1 MTRTQPQKRTQDDDT
16 SSSDEG
22 SSSRG
27 RIPIK
32 RVRSNQVLDD
42 NVRAALLAPCKGPQ
56 SPLQS
61 VIVTRTMILCV
72 FCSSVESCNTS
83 VEGVGKR
90 GGKRKV
96 AAAEAGPSSKRQR
109 LDSEDRKQN
118 KQDDDTSSSSDENI
132 PTLVRI
138 SRVEKQRLTV
148 DLASTSAVTGSCN
161 TSVEVVG
168 KRGVKRKVAT
178 AEGGQSRKRQRL
190 DSEDPKKTKQEEL
203 EAKYEQ
209 LELLGA
215 GGFGNVYAGHRRA
228 DNLPVAIKH
237 IPNDD
242 VYCTHEDDEGNKISI
257 EIAIM
262 LKLAAKSEGAS
273 PYLTLLDWY
282 QLEEELVMVIERPIP
297 ATDLFDHIMGKGGFV
312 KEKEA
317 KIILRQLV
325 DAALDLENKNIFH
338 RDIKVENILIETS
351 SKVPRV
357 RVIDFGLSCY
367 DDKKETYHEFFGSI
381 YTPEIHLN
389 KGYKAGSTTVFQ
401 IGAVLFNT
409 LHKFEKFDT
418 LVFYLKRQN
427 LPQSI
432 SKNCKDFLQMCLRID
447 PNERPTLEQLKN
459 HQWLRKSDKTSAH
472 KHK

>member
-1 MTRTQPQKRTQDDDT
+1 MVKLEEEDKRKKNLRRREALDDT
-16 SSSDEG
+16 DSAST
-22 SSSRG
+22 
-27 RIPIK
+27 P
-32 RVRSNQVLDD
+32 
-42 NVRAALLAPCKGPQ
+42 A
-56 SPLQS
+56 
-61 VIVTRTMILCV
+61 VT
-72 FCSSVESCNTS
+72 ESCNTS
-83 VEGVGKR
+83 VEVVGKR

-96 AAAEAGPSSKRQR
+96 AAAEAGPSRKRQR
-109 LDSEDRKQN
+109 QDSEDRKQN
-118 KQDDDTSSSSDENI
+118 KKDDYTSLSSDENI

-138 SRVEKQRLTV
+138 SRVEKQRLTA
-148 DLASTSAVTGSCN
+148 DLASTSAVTGSPN
-161 TSVEVVG
+161 PG

-178 AEGGQSRKRQRL
+178 AEGGRSRKRQRQ
-190 DSEDPKKTKQEEL
+190 DSEDRKKTKQEEL

-215 GGFGNVYAGHRRA
+215 GGCGNVYAGHRRA

-237 IPNDD
+237 IPNDNI
-242 VYCTHEDDEGNKISI
+242 YCTHEDDEGNKISI

-262 LKLAAKSEGAS
+262 LKLAAKSEGKS

-297 ATDLFDHIMGKGGFV
+297 ATDLFDHIKGKGGFV
-312 KEKEA
+312 EEKEA

-357 RVIDFGLSCY
+357 RIIDFGLSCY
-367 DDKKETYHEFFGSI
+367 DDKKETYHEFFGTLF
-381 YTPEIHLN
+381 TPEVHLN
-389 KGYKAGSTTVFQ
+389 NGYRAGSTTVFQ

-418 LVFYLKRQN
+418 LYFYLKCQT
-427 LPQSI
+427 LPKSI
-432 SKNCKDFLQMCLRID
+432 SKNCKDFLQMCLKID

>member
-1 MTRTQPQKRTQDDDT
+1 
-16 SSSDEG
+16 
-22 SSSRG
+22 
-27 RIPIK
+27 
-32 RVRSNQVLDD
+32 
-42 NVRAALLAPCKGPQ
+42 
-56 SPLQS
+56 
-61 VIVTRTMILCV
+61 
-72 FCSSVESCNTS
+72 SSVESCNTS

-90 GGKRKV
+90 GDKRKV
-96 AAAEAGPSSKRQR
+96 AAAEAGPSRKRQR

-118 KQDDDTSSSSDENI
+118 KQ
-132 PTLVRI
+132 
-138 SRVEKQRLTV
+138 
-148 DLASTSAVTGSCN
+148 GGCN

-178 AEGGQSRKRQRL
+178 AEGGQKKSRKRQRL
-190 DSEDPKKTKQEEL
+190 DSEDRKKNKQEEL
-203 EAKYEQ
+203 KAKYEQ

-215 GGFGNVYAGHRRA
+215 GGCGNVYAGHRRA

-257 EIAIM
+257 EIAIL

-297 ATDLFDHIMGKGGFV
+297 ATDLFDHIMGKGVFV

-338 RDIKVENILIETS
+338 LEINVENILIETS
-351 SKVPRV
+351 SKVPQV

-367 DDKKETYHEFFGSI
+367 DDKKKTYHEFFGTTYSL
-381 YTPEIHLN
+381 EILLS
-389 KGYKAGSTTVFQ
+389 KGYKSGSTTVFQ

-409 LHKFEKFDT
+409 LHKFEKFDP

-432 SKNCKDFLQMCLRID
+432 SKNCLQMCLRID
-447 PNERPTLEQLKN
+447 KAEKDKGWTARTRKKPNK
-459 HQWLRKSDKTSAH
+459 KS
-472 KHK
+472 

>member
-1 MTRTQPQKRTQDDDT
+1 
-16 SSSDEG
+16 
-22 SSSRG
+22 
-27 RIPIK
+27 
-32 RVRSNQVLDD
+32 
-42 NVRAALLAPCKGPQ
+42 
-56 SPLQS
+56 
-61 VIVTRTMILCV
+61 
-72 FCSSVESCNTS
+72 
-83 VEGVGKR
+83 
-90 GGKRKV
+90 
-96 AAAEAGPSSKRQR
+96 
-109 LDSEDRKQN
+109 
-118 KQDDDTSSSSDENI
+118 
-132 PTLVRI
+132 
-138 SRVEKQRLTV
+138 
-148 DLASTSAVTGSCN
+148 
-161 TSVEVVG
+161 
-168 KRGVKRKVAT
+168 
-178 AEGGQSRKRQRL
+178 
-190 DSEDPKKTKQEEL
+190 
-203 EAKYEQ
+203 
-209 LELLGA
+209 
-215 GGFGNVYAGHRRA
+215 NVYAGHRRA

-262 LKLAAKSEGAS
+262 LKLSAKSEGAS

-312 KEKEA
+312 KEKDA

-367 DDKKETYHEFFGSI
+367 DDKKETYHEFFGTTYS
-381 YTPEIHLN
+381 PEILLS
-389 KGYKAGSTTVFQ
+389 KGYKSGSTTVFQ

-409 LHKFEKFDT
+409 LHKFEKFDP

-432 SKNCKDFLQMCLRID
+432 SKNRKDFLQMCLRND